1 MTTQDA
7 MSLLYPVL
15 TTAVFLNAV
24 LLFLYWLMIRRTRQV
39 LAHVSFFFTEF
50 VVLLLLTLLTG
61 SDPVSI
67 SRSFATGL
75 FWQDSRCWLRCFG
88 VALSVCG
95 LFLSIQLIGQM
106 CRGNYAL
113 PETGCDRLI
122 S

>member
-24 LLFLYWLMIRRTRQV
+24 LLCLYWLMIRRTRQV

-61 SDPVSI
+61 SDPVFDI
-67 SRSFATGL
+67 EKFRYWVVLARFAML
-75 FWQDSRCWLRCFG
+75 
-88 VALSVCG
+88 VALLWGSLECVRTIFVHSV
-95 LFLSIQLIGQM
+95 
-106 CRGNYAL
+106 
-113 PETGCDRLI
+113 DR
-122 S
+122 SDV

>member
-39 LAHVSFFFTEF
+39 LAHVSFFVTEF

-61 SDPVSI
+61 SDPVFDI
-67 SRSFATGL
+67 EKFRYWVVLARFAML
-75 FWQDSRCWLRCFG
+75 
-88 VALSVCG
+88 VALLWGSLECVRTIFVHSVDK
-95 LFLSIQLIGQM
+95 
-106 CRGNYAL
+106 A
-113 PETGCDRLI
+113 DV
-122 S
+122 

>member
-39 LAHVSFFFTEF
+39 LAHVSFFVTEF

-61 SDPVSI
+61 SDPVFDI
-67 SRSFATGL
+67 EKFRYWVVLARFAML
-75 FWQDSRCWLRCFG
+75 
-88 VALSVCG
+88 VALLWGSLECVRTIFVHSV
-95 LFLSIQLIGQM
+95 
-106 CRGNYAL
+106 
-113 PETGCDRLI
+113 DR
-122 S
+122 SDV

>member
-7 MSLLYPVL
+7 MSILYPVL

-61 SDPVSI
+61 SDPAFDIEKFRYWVVLA
-67 SRSFATGL
+67 RFAML
-75 FWQDSRCWLRCFG
+75 
-88 VALSVCG
+88 VALLWGSLECVRTIFVHSV
-95 LFLSIQLIGQM
+95 
-106 CRGNYAL
+106 
-113 PETGCDRLI
+113 DR
-122 S
+122 SDV

>member
-61 SDPVSI
+61 SDPVFDI
-67 SRSFATGL
+67 ERFRYWVVLARFAML
-75 FWQDSRCWLRCFG
+75 
-88 VALSVCG
+88 VALLWGSLECVRTIFVHSV
-95 LFLSIQLIGQM
+95 
-106 CRGNYAL
+106 
-113 PETGCDRLI
+113 DR
-122 S
+122 SDV

>member
-61 SDPVSI
+61 SDPVFDI
-67 SRSFATGL
+67 EKFRYWVVLARFAML
-75 FWQDSRCWLRCFG
+75 
-88 VALSVCG
+88 VALLWGSLECVRTIFVHSV
-95 LFLSIQLIGQM
+95 
-106 CRGNYAL
+106 
-113 PETGCDRLI
+113 DR
-122 S
+122 SDV

>member
-61 SDPVSI
+61 SDPVFDI
-67 SRSFATGL
+67 EKFRYWVVLAGFAML
-75 FWQDSRCWLRCFG
+75 
-88 VALSVCG
+88 VALIWGSLECVRTIFVHSVDK
-95 LFLSIQLIGQM
+95 
-106 CRGNYAL
+106 A
-113 PETGCDRLI
+113 DV
-122 S
+122 

>member
-7 MSLLYPVL
+7 MSILYPVL

-61 SDPVSI
+61 SDPVFDI
-67 SRSFATGL
+67 EKFRYWVVLARFAML
-75 FWQDSRCWLRCFG
+75 
-88 VALSVCG
+88 VALIWGSLECVRTIFVHSVDK
-95 LFLSIQLIGQM
+95 
-106 CRGNYAL
+106 A
-113 PETGCDRLI
+113 DV
-122 S
+122 

>member
-39 LAHVSFFFTEF
+39 LAHVSFFVTEF

-61 SDPVSI
+61 SDPIFDIEKFRYWVVLA
-67 SRSFATGL
+67 RFAML
-75 FWQDSRCWLRCFG
+75 
-88 VALSVCG
+88 VALLWGSLECVRSILIHSV
-95 LFLSIQLIGQM
+95 
-106 CRGNYAL
+106 
-113 PETGCDRLI
+113 DR
-122 S
+122 SDV

>member
-39 LAHVSFFFTEF
+39 LAHVSFFVTEF

-61 SDPVSI
+61 SDPIFDIEKFRYWVVLA
-67 SRSFATGL
+67 RFAML
-75 FWQDSRCWLRCFG
+75 
-88 VALSVCG
+88 VALLWGSLECVRTIFVHSV
-95 LFLSIQLIGQM
+95 
-106 CRGNYAL
+106 
-113 PETGCDRLI
+113 DR
-122 S
+122 SDV

>member
-24 LLFLYWLMIRRTRQV
+24 LLFLYWLMIRRTWQV

-61 SDPVSI
+61 SDPVFDI
-67 SRSFATGL
+67 EKFRYWVVLARFAML
-75 FWQDSRCWLRCFG
+75 
-88 VALSVCG
+88 VALLWGSLECVRTIFVHSV
-95 LFLSIQLIGQM
+95 
-106 CRGNYAL
+106 
-113 PETGCDRLI
+113 DR
-122 S
+122 SDV

>member
-7 MSLLYPVL
+7 MSILYPVL

-61 SDPVSI
+61 SDPVFDI
-67 SRSFATGL
+67 EKFRYWVVLARFAML
-75 FWQDSRCWLRCFG
+75 
-88 VALSVCG
+88 VALLWGSLECVRTIFVHSVDK
-95 LFLSIQLIGQM
+95 
-106 CRGNYAL
+106 A
-113 PETGCDRLI
+113 DV
-122 S
+122 

>member
-39 LAHVSFFFTEF
+39 LAHVSFFVTEF

-61 SDPVSI
+61 SDPAFDIEKFRYWVVLA
-67 SRSFATGL
+67 RFAML
-75 FWQDSRCWLRCFG
+75 
-88 VALSVCG
+88 VALLWGSLECVRTIFVHSV
-95 LFLSIQLIGQM
+95 
-106 CRGNYAL
+106 
-113 PETGCDRLI
+113 DR
-122 S
+122 SDV

>member
-61 SDPVSI
+61 SDPAFDIEKFRYWVVLA
-67 SRSFATGL
+67 RFAML
-75 FWQDSRCWLRCFG
+75 
-88 VALSVCG
+88 VALLWGSLECVRTIFVHSV
-95 LFLSIQLIGQM
+95 
-106 CRGNYAL
+106 
-113 PETGCDRLI
+113 DR
-122 S
+122 SDV

>member
-39 LAHVSFFFTEF
+39 LAHVSFFVTEF

-61 SDPVSI
+61 ADPVFDI
-67 SRSFATGL
+67 EKFRYWVVLARFAML
-75 FWQDSRCWLRCFG
+75 
-88 VALSVCG
+88 VALLWGSLECVRTIFVHSV
-95 LFLSIQLIGQM
+95 
-106 CRGNYAL
+106 
-113 PETGCDRLI
+113 DR
-122 S
+122 SDV

>member
-7 MSLLYPVL
+7 MSILYPVL

-61 SDPVSI
+61 SDPVFDI
-67 SRSFATGL
+67 EKFRYWVVLARFAML
-75 FWQDSRCWLRCFG
+75 
-88 VALSVCG
+88 VALLWGSLECVRTIFVHSV
-95 LFLSIQLIGQM
+95 
-106 CRGNYAL
+106 
-113 PETGCDRLI
+113 DR
-122 S
+122 SDV

>member
-50 VVLLLLTLLTG
+50 VGLLLLTLLTG
-61 SDPVSI
+61 SDPVFDI
-67 SRSFATGL
+67 EKFRYWVVLARFAML
-75 FWQDSRCWLRCFG
+75 
-88 VALSVCG
+88 VALLWGSLECVRTIFVHSV
-95 LFLSIQLIGQM
+95 
-106 CRGNYAL
+106 
-113 PETGCDRLI
+113 DR
-122 S
+122 SDV

>member
-39 LAHVSFFFTEF
+39 LAHVSFFVTEF

-61 SDPVSI
+61 SDPICDIEKFRYWVVLA
-67 SRSFATGL
+67 RFAML
-75 FWQDSRCWLRCFG
+75 
-88 VALSVCG
+88 VALLWGSLECVRAIFVHSV
-95 LFLSIQLIGQM
+95 
-106 CRGNYAL
+106 
-113 PETGCDRLI
+113 DR
-122 S
+122 SDV

>member
-39 LAHVSFFFTEF
+39 LAHVSFFVTKF

-61 SDPVSI
+61 SDPAFDIEKFRYWVVWA
-67 SRSFATGL
+67 RFAML
-75 FWQDSRCWLRCFG
+75 
-88 VALSVCG
+88 VALLWGSLECVRTIFVHSV
-95 LFLSIQLIGQM
+95 
-106 CRGNYAL
+106 
-113 PETGCDRLI
+113 DR
-122 S
+122 SDV

>member
-39 LAHVSFFFTEF
+39 LAHVSFFVTKF

-61 SDPVSI
+61 SDPVFDI
-67 SRSFATGL
+67 EKFRYWVVLARFAML
-75 FWQDSRCWLRCFG
+75 
-88 VALSVCG
+88 VALLWGSLECVRTIFVHSV
-95 LFLSIQLIGQM
+95 
-106 CRGNYAL
+106 
-113 PETGCDRLI
+113 DR
-122 S
+122 SDV

>member
-39 LAHVSFFFTEF
+39 LAHVSFFVTEF

-61 SDPVSI
+61 SDPIFDIEKFRYWVVLA
-67 SRSFATGL
+67 RFAML
-75 FWQDSRCWLRCFG
+75 
-88 VALSVCG
+88 VALLWGSLECVRAIFVHSV
-95 LFLSIQLIGQM
+95 
-106 CRGNYAL
+106 
-113 PETGCDRLI
+113 DR
-122 S
+122 SDV

>member
-61 SDPVSI
+61 SGPAFDIEKFRYWVVLA
-67 SRSFATGL
+67 RFAML
-75 FWQDSRCWLRCFG
+75 
-88 VALSVCG
+88 VALLWGSLECVRTIFVHSV
-95 LFLSIQLIGQM
+95 
-106 CRGNYAL
+106 
-113 PETGCDRLI
+113 DR
-122 S
+122 SDV

>member
-39 LAHVSFFFTEF
+39 LAHVSFFVTEF

-61 SDPVSI
+61 ADPAFDIEKFRYWVVLA
-67 SRSFATGL
+67 RFAML
-75 FWQDSRCWLRCFG
+75 
-88 VALSVCG
+88 VALLWGSLECVRTIFVHSV
-95 LFLSIQLIGQM
+95 
-106 CRGNYAL
+106 
-113 PETGCDRLI
+113 DR
-122 S
+122 SDV

>member
-39 LAHVSFFFTEF
+39 LAHVSFFVTEF

-61 SDPVSI
+61 SDPAFDIEKFRYWVVLA
-67 SRSFATGL
+67 RFAML
-75 FWQDSRCWLRCFG
+75 
-88 VALSVCG
+88 VALIWGSLECVRTIFVHSVDK
-95 LFLSIQLIGQM
+95 
-106 CRGNYAL
+106 A
-113 PETGCDRLI
+113 DV
-122 S
+122 